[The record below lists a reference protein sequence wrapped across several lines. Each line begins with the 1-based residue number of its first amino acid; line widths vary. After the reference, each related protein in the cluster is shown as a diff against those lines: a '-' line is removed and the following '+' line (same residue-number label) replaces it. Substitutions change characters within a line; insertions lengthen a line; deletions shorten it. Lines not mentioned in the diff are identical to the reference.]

1 MQNVPWPR
9 AHEEPPL
16 NGIRHQMPL
25 LGTTTQGTVCWLHRP
40 LKMKW
45 TVLGKP
51 LTAFSKV
58 MDRDVEQQI
67 QLSLPLRAA
76 MATLT

>member
-1 MQNVPWPR
+1 
-9 AHEEPPL
+9 
-16 NGIRHQMPL
+16 
-25 LGTTTQGTVCWLHRP
+25 
-40 LKMKW
+40 MKW

-76 MATLT
+76 MAALT